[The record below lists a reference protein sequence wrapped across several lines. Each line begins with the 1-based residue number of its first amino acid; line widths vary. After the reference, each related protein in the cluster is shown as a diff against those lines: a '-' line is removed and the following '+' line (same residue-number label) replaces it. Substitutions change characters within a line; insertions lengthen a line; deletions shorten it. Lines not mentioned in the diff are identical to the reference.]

1 MQLKQNQDLK
11 LYWFIDAAT
20 ERGRERARVLGTEG
34 RESERE
40 QEEEEEEEEDEEE
53 VEEDDDEKQ
62 QLYSLSLLSRLFRK
76 PQILLSWFCRAR
88 SQGSTHHSLP

>member
-1 MQLKQNQDLK
+1 MQLKQNQDLE

-20 ERGRERARVLGTEG
+20 ERARERARGLGTEG

-40 QEEEEEEEEDEEE
+40 QEEEEEEEEEE

-88 SQGSTHHSLP
+88 SQRSTHHSLP

>member
-20 ERGRERARVLGTEG
+20 ERGRERARGLGTEG

-40 QEEEEEEEEDEEE
+40 QEEEEEEEEE

-88 SQGSTHHSLP
+88 SQRSTHHSLP